1 MTRGA
6 PQGLVLGPA
15 VLNICVGNMDSGT
28 EFSLSKF
35 TGDTKL
41 SGAIGT
47 LEGKDYWKSK
57 RPCGWEK

>member
-57 RPCGWEK
+57 